1 MLDWNTL
8 LNSMITGLFVGAES
22 TIGTWLIT
30 RHFLRNLE
38 RLEEKIR
45 TGNNPKKEG
54 LEHAKSRNFEK
65 EKRDYES
72 KIVYLIRKYLAI
84 IKKEQKWRKNE
95 YGKTKRK

>member
-8 LNSMITGLFVGAES
+8 LNSMITGLFVGAGS

-54 LEHAKSRNFEK
+54 LEH
-65 EKRDYES
+65 
-72 KIVYLIRKYLAI
+72 
-84 IKKEQKWRKNE
+84 
-95 YGKTKRK
+95 G